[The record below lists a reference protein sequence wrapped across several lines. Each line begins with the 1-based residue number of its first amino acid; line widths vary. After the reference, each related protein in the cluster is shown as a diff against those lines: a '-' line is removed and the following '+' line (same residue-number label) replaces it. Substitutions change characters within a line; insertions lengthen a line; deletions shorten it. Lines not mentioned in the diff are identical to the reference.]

1 MNNPRLYVGSHLA
14 VAETVVLPSD
24 IAHYVSNVLRLG
36 EGDDVVLFNGEGGE
50 YSATI
55 IAVSRKQ
62 VQVKILGFC
71 SREAESGYVIH
82 LVQGISK
89 GERMDWVVQ
98 KAVELGVA
106 RISPVFTEHG
116 VVHLDGERLQKK
128 AEHWRG
134 IARSACEQS
143 QRNRVPQ
150 VDEPEP
156 LRTWLTKN
164 TRDNQLRLILEPAA
178 ELTLRQLPSSQ
189 TGTILLV
196 GPEGGLS
203 RAEVAQAERA
213 GYMGMRFGPRI
224 LRTETAAIAVISALQ
239 TLFGDMG

>member
-1 MNNPRLYVGSHLA
+1 MNNPRLYVGSPLA
-14 VAETVVLPSD
+14 TAETVILPSD

-36 EGDDVVLFNGEGGE
+36 EGDYVVLFNGEGGE
-50 YSATI
+50 YNATI
-55 IAVSRKQ
+55 LAASRKQ
-62 VQVKILGFC
+62 VQVKILDFNA
-71 SREAESGYVIH
+71 REAESEFAIH
-82 LVQGISK
+82 LVQGVSK

-106 RISPVFTEHG
+106 RITPVFTEHG

-143 QRNRVPQ
+143 RRNRVPQ
-150 VDEPEP
+150 LDEPVP
-156 LRTWLTKN
+156 LKVWLSKSAH
-164 TRDNQLRLILEPAA
+164 DSELRLVLDPAA
-178 ELTLRQLPSSQ
+178 ETTLRQLPPTQ
-189 TGTILLV
+189 TGAILLI

-203 RAEVAQAERA
+203 HAEVAQAESA
-213 GYMGMRFGPRI
+213 GYMAVRVGSRI

-239 TLFGDMG
+239 TLYGDMG